1 MAKRTRRKRMD
12 SIAAAKY
19 HRVARALLGS
29 AVDLWE
35 IADDGDVYG
44 NAIAIVA
51 IHSAIAYADTLC
63 IAYAGFKSTEGEHE
77 RAADTLSDALGERA
91 EPQELRTFR
100 TIVREKDAVSYQGEY
115 YTITD
120 ARTMVERLQAFA
132 RWAEEMYERRP

>member
-12 SIAAAKY
+12 PSAAAKY
-19 HRVARALLGS
+19 HRVARALLAS
-29 AVDLWE
+29 AVDLCE
-35 IADDGDVYG
+35 IATDGDTYG

-51 IHSAIAYADTLC
+51 IHSAIAYADALC

-77 RAADTLSDALGERA
+77 RAADALADALGARA
-91 EPQELRTFR
+91 EPQQLRIFR
-100 TIVREKDAVSYQGEY
+100 AIIREKDAVSYQGEY